1 MPVSLDVREFGFEP
15 GSTKDAGAALR
26 DVIEAARRNTGRT
39 RLELPPGDYHVWPE
53 TSARRELFVSNT
65 VGTDPR
71 FSTKAIGLLL
81 EDVRDLEVAAQGA
94 RLIVHGR
101 QSALAVIDSSRVAI
115 DGLEI
120 DWAVPTVIDVT
131 VMDAGVDAGGAWRL
145 LSVPACT
152 RFRID
157 GTDVVWMSEES
168 PYTGELYWSGRAAL
182 GYSQI
187 LDPVSGRVQRAACS
201 LFDDVAHIERVDAR
215 TILVSYLS
223 ASAPDDR
230 GLVYQLRETDR
241 DHPGM
246 LVLDSADVALQ
257 RLRIGYL
264 HGFGLVAQNSAD
276 LTLDGVV
283 FRPPEGTGR
292 VTAGFAD
299 FVHCSG
305 MRGRVDIRGCE
316 FDGPHD
322 DPINVHGTY
331 LAVAT
336 AEANQLEL
344 EFRHDQTAGFP
355 QFAPGETIELV
366 HRRTLQPVHT
376 ATVEHVTG
384 PTGRD
389 TASASSPMRVGVTG
403 DLPAGRPRRRDGWR
417 ARGREHDPDARGR
430 DRRLRLPACAHTRDP
445 RDDPAIRPHRNV
457 PIREH
462 HDAVHPDRRRRRGLV
477 GVRPRD
483 RRRDHREHVPG
494 RLGRHARGR
503 SGHPGRKPRGPRC
516 DRVRGQRRRAHG
528 APDRRAARPALV
540 RRARQ
545 RPLVVGSCCARTCA
559 RRRLRRPGCPCG
571 VGGRRLRLAGS
582 DRAAR
587 PLRNGVAD
595 FLAWQLIAS
604 TLSSQARIRGFS
616 PSPTFPTCWRT
627 PDPIETTTR
636 KTDTLRLSWDSPAT
650 WWEEAVP
657 LGNGRIGAMVFG
669 GASGRYQLNDAT
681 VWSGTP
687 DSHAQGLRDVVAAGA
702 GPARLDEV
710 RAALNAGDVRATED
724 LVLAFQGRYSQEFL
738 PLADLE
744 LRIPCRAA
752 RVPREL
758 GAEHH
763 PDRTSRPR
771 SQPTT

>member
-71 FSTKAIGLLL
+71 FPTKAIGLLL

-115 DGLEI
+115 VGLEI

-145 LSVPACT
+145 LSLPACT
-152 RFRID
+152 RFRVD
-157 GTDVVWMSEES
+157 GTEVVWLSEES

-187 LDPVSGRVQRAACS
+187 LDPVSGRVQRAACP
-201 LFDDVAHIERVDAR
+201 LFDDVAHIERVDAQ
-215 TILVSYLS
+215 TMLVSSLS

-246 LVLDSADVALQ
+246 LVLDSADVAFQ

-264 HGFGLVAQNSAD
+264 HGFGLIAQNSAD

-355 QFAPGETIELV
+355 QYAPGETIELL

-389 TASASSPMRVGVTG
+389 SASASSPMRVGVTG
-403 DLPAGRPRRRDGWR
+403 DLPADVLAAATAGELAAENTTRTPEVAIVDCVFRHVPTRAILVTTRRSVRIETCRFDSITMPCIQIAADAADWWESGPVNDVAIIGNTFRDVSAGTLVVAPGIPVGSPAVHGAIVFEANDVELTEPLIAELRGLRSFVARDNVLSWSARAAPGHVLAVVSADPDVRVEWEGVGSDSPAVRRGASQSSTR
-417 ARGREHDPDARGR
+417 ARIAK
-430 DRRLRLPACAHTRDP
+430 A
-445 RDDPAIRPHRNV
+445 
-457 PIREH
+457 
-462 HDAVHPDRRRRRGLV
+462 V
-477 GVRPRD
+477 GVR
-483 RRRDHREHVPG
+483 
-494 RLGRHARGR
+494 RG
-503 SGHPGRKPRGPRC
+503 
-516 DRVRGQRRRAHG
+516 
-528 APDRRAARPALV
+528 
-540 RRARQ
+540 
-545 RPLVVGSCCARTCA
+545 
-559 RRRLRRPGCPCG
+559 
-571 VGGRRLRLAGS
+571 
-582 DRAAR
+582 
-587 PLRNGVAD
+587 
-595 FLAWQLIAS
+595 
-604 TLSSQARIRGFS
+604 
-616 PSPTFPTCWRT
+616 
-627 PDPIETTTR
+627 
-636 KTDTLRLSWDSPAT
+636 
-650 WWEEAVP
+650 
-657 LGNGRIGAMVFG
+657 
-669 GASGRYQLNDAT
+669 
-681 VWSGTP
+681 
-687 DSHAQGLRDVVAAGA
+687 
-702 GPARLDEV
+702 
-710 RAALNAGDVRATED
+710 
-724 LVLAFQGRYSQEFL
+724 
-738 PLADLE
+738 
-744 LRIPCRAA
+744 
-752 RVPREL
+752 
-758 GAEHH
+758 
-763 PDRTSRPR
+763 
-771 SQPTT
+771 